1 MGIEEDLVTTLWG
14 GIAVMIAGC
23 FALKYA
29 GLSVPERVLQHE
41 LTIRATD
48 LLPAGLLGA
57 LIAVQVFARDGEIE
71 VDARLIALGVAAVL
85 LTLRVPFLP
94 MVFAAALVAALVRQI

>member
-1 MGIEEDLVTTLWG
+1 MTALWG

-29 GLSVPERVLQHE
+29 GLSVPERVLQHP
-41 LTIRATD
+41 LTVRATD

-57 LIAVQVFARDGEIE
+57 LIAVQVFARDGAIE
-71 VDARLIALGVAAVL
+71 VDARLLALGVAAVL
-85 LTLRVPFLP
+85 LMLRVPFLP
-94 MVFAAALVAALVRQI
+94 MVFAAALVAALVRQL